1 MVRAFDLF
9 WSIAGLAVLSPLFL
23 LVGAL
28 VKLADGGPV
37 FYRQERIGRGGVP
50 FRILKF
56 RTMRTDADRVGTLIT
71 VGRDPRITPVGAFL
85 RRWKIDEL
93 PQLVNV
99 VRGEMGLVGPRPEV
113 PRYVALYTP
122 DQARVLRLR
131 PGVTD
136 VASIA
141 YRYENDLLQGCP
153 DPEAFYVQRI
163 LPDKIRINLEYA
175 ARASVW
181 SNFKVILATLGLLSP
196 PIAPVRPSEHSA
208 SGRMD

>member
-1 MVRAFDLF
+1 VVRAFDLF